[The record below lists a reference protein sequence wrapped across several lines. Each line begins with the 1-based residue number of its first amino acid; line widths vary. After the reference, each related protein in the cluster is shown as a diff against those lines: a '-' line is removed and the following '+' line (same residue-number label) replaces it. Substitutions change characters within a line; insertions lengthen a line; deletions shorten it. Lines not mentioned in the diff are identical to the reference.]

1 MQIAYNMDNSMNEWF
16 AYMSEPTTHEEAME
30 KFSKE
35 YKIDELFLDAQ
46 IDWAIDNPT
55 DWHYTK
61 YWDGETYVDDEGR
74 TVFPGFGYDKDM
86 VLRTSSWDHI
96 GGGVDG
102 TQNISTEWIL
112 RGGIITDNQEDSE
125 WFYGSDQVLG
135 VKSQLKDDQ
144 YTLEVTDAEAN
155 ERMIK
160 IDWTQHTLY
169 CRVRWAVTCDW
180 IADNGEITRL
190 PVFSEWSETA
200 SYGKGVEAF
209 KPYSAESLAAPVIKD
224 LRYYEEE
231 FNGYPQIACKLEV
244 PEELSRNLT
253 AIQANGGF
261 ITVYWEGRIPGG
273 EWVELQGDFTVTS
286 GEAVIALQNL
296 ATSIIEKNKENGVST
311 AEVVVKKD
319 SPVELRCR
327 YFCSQY
333 ASLNGEFLGEFYS
346 PYSEVLTFGTQ
357 EMSHTEEPVVEES
370 KQADESKVESSTVQ
384 KTEEPKCKVCKNCP
398 APLGLCIWIWIAIIA
413 AVIIIVVI
421 IVIVVVKNKKKDTK
435 EQK

>member
-1 MQIAYNMDNSMNEWF
+1 
-16 AYMSEPTTHEEAME
+16 MSEPTTHEEAME

-169 CRVRWAVTCDW
+169 CV
-180 IADNGEITRL
+180 
-190 PVFSEWSETA
+190 
-200 SYGKGVEAF
+200 
-209 KPYSAESLAAPVIKD
+209 SA
-224 LRYYEEE
+224 
-231 FNGYPQIACKLEV
+231 
-244 PEELSRNLT
+244 
-253 AIQANGGF
+253 
-261 ITVYWEGRIPGG
+261 
-273 EWVELQGDFTVTS
+273 
-286 GEAVIALQNL
+286 
-296 ATSIIEKNKENGVST
+296 
-311 AEVVVKKD
+311 
-319 SPVELRCR
+319 
-327 YFCSQY
+327 
-333 ASLNGEFLGEFYS
+333 
-346 PYSEVLTFGTQ
+346 
-357 EMSHTEEPVVEES
+357 
-370 KQADESKVESSTVQ
+370 
-384 KTEEPKCKVCKNCP
+384 
-398 APLGLCIWIWIAIIA
+398 GL
-413 AVIIIVVI
+413 
-421 IVIVVVKNKKKDTK
+421 
-435 EQK
+435 